1 MLVQLVSFTLK
12 SLFFPH
18 WFCFLVVNKVQ
29 MLEEGVAE
37 RIQALL
43 RSEMPPVQF
52 KLLGTLR
59 MLADGQGRESL
70 MFPDV
75 SYTFLFLLSPT
86 RQQM

>member
-1 MLVQLVSFTLK
+1 
-12 SLFFPH
+12 
-18 WFCFLVVNKVQ
+18 

-59 MLADGQGRESL
+59 MLADGQGREL
-70 MFPDV
+70 IMFTDV
-75 SYTFLFLLSPT
+75 SYIFFSFSFPIGHV
-86 RQQM
+86 

>member
-1 MLVQLVSFTLK
+1 
-12 SLFFPH
+12 
-18 WFCFLVVNKVQ
+18 

-59 MLADGQGRESL
+59 MLADGQGRELL
-70 MFPDV
+70 MFTDV
-75 SYTFLFLLSPT
+75 NYTPPSSPPPA
-86 RQQM
+86 RQRMCKETTG